1 MDKIGRFI
9 YSGSKDCADLLFLS
23 GFLAEDPFLWFSVG
37 DENYIIVSAM
47 ELERARKQ
55 CRKGVTP
62 LTADQAARKWKLG
75 DAKKKL
81 SNILAAVARAE
92 NVWKSK
98 ITLGTVAYLADG
110 S

>member
-9 YSGSKDCADLLFLS
+9 YAGSKGCADLLFLS
-23 GFLAEDPFLWFSVG
+23 GFLAEDPFLWFSIG
-37 DENYIIVSAM
+37 DENYIIVSPM

-62 LTADQAARKWKLG
+62 MTAAQAARKWKLG
-75 DAKKKL
+75 DAKVKI

-92 NVWKSK
+92 NAWKWQ
-98 ITLGTVAYLADG
+98 TNAD
-110 S
+110 